1 MDVGAN
7 PPECALEGVR
17 VAPAQV
23 DVEHVAREF
32 VGEQPLGP
40 RLDERQAAKP
50 PEQVVR
56 VVELQG
62 VPQQVLGRHPRER
75 ADLQRPALLPVG
87 HVIEEPSQQCADEI
101 RRSRVECRAAIGG
114 HIDEQ

>member
-1 MDVGAN
+1 MDVGPN
-7 PPECALEGVR
+7 PPEGALKGVR

-23 DVEHVAREF
+23 AVEHVAREF

-50 PEQVVR
+50 SEQVVR

-62 VPQQVLGRHPRER
+62 VPKEVLGRHPRER
-75 ADLQRPALLPVG
+75 ADLKRLALLPVW

-101 RRSRVECRAAIGG
+101 RRSRVECRAATGG
-114 HIDEQ
+114 HVDEQ